1 MINEQNIG
9 RHNYYQHVAKYGSTE
24 EVRQEAKNRL
34 HEIRAT
40 MFMFREDD
48 DECC

>member
-9 RHNYYQHVAKYGSTE
+9 RYNYYQHVAKYGSTE
-24 EVRQEAKNRL
+24 QIRQEAKNRL
-34 HEIRAT
+34 LEIRAT
-40 MFMFREDD
+40 MFMQRGD

>member
-1 MINEQNIG
+1 MINEENIG
-9 RHNYYQHVAKYGSTE
+9 RYNYYQHVAKYGSTE
-24 EVRQEAKNRL
+24 AIRNEAKNRL

-40 MFMFREDD
+40 MFMMRED

>member
-1 MINEQNIG
+1 MINEQNIS
-9 RHNYYQHVAKYGSTE
+9 RYCYYQHVAKYGATE

-34 HEIRAT
+34 LEIRAT
-40 MFMFREDD
+40 MFMHSED